1 MVHKFFLIA
10 AVLLMTAYPGRLHA
24 KDGYVRNPDI
34 DVVHYCFKMFLN
46 DTTDR
51 IEGEA
56 GITFYLTGNSRA
68 IRLDLL
74 GINSK
79 GTGMTVRQVLSGR
92 SQIAFSHNNNLIE
105 ISVPDSV
112 KVPGTFSL
120 TVYYEGI
127 PADGLI
133 ISKNKF
139 GDRTFFGDN
148 WPDRARNWLPCV
160 DHPSDKATVEF
171 IVSAPEKYKVVSNG
185 YLAAEFRD
193 TLSGRLPVKVTHWK
207 EDVPIPTKVMVIG
220 VADFAWS
227 TAGFSKGIP
236 VQSWVYSE
244 NREAGFA
251 DYLPAPGIL
260 TFYQDLVGPYSY
272 EKLANVQSKTKFGG
286 MENSGCI
293 FYYENSV
300 KGNNQLHSL
309 LAHEIAHQWFG
320 DAVTENDWHHVWLS
334 EGFATYLEAIYADSL
349 IPDRKLNVSMADM
362 RKQVIRSFQRNPKP
376 VIDTTIT
383 NKMELL
389 STNSYQKGAW
399 VLHMLRQEVGDK
411 IFWTGIRDFYAAYR
425 DKNAMTA
432 DFQAVMEKVSGRQL
446 GDFFKQWLE
455 IPGQPVIEWSWKY
468 DKKKKAI
475 EIDLSQTQAPY
486 IFSFKLPI
494 EIREK
499 AGSNK
504 SSTSIKS
511 STYIIPVNK
520 KQTLVSLPATFE
532 VGEIRLDP
540 DCQLLFQEKSPEIK
554 K

>member
-1 MVHKFFLIA
+1 MCLLRKFFVVTTMLLL
-10 AVLLMTAYPGRLHA
+10 AVSPAWLGAQDDYP
-24 KDGYVRNPDI
+24 RNPEA
-34 DVVHYCFKMFLN
+34 DVTHYCFKLFLN

-56 GITFYLTGNSRA
+56 GITFNLSGMCRK
-68 IRLDLL
+68 IRLDLNGL
-74 GINSK
+74 KEKSN
-79 GTGMTVRQVLSGR
+79 GMTVSRVTTGSAIL
-92 SQIAFSHNNNLIE
+92 AFSHANNLME
-105 ISVPDSV
+105 ISVPDTV
-112 KVPGTFSL
+112 KVPGSFSL
-120 TVYYEGI
+120 TVFYAGI

-185 YLAAEFRD
+185 YLAAEYPDQAAGKER
-193 TLSGRLPVKVTHWK
+193 KMITHWK

-220 VADFAWS
+220 VGDFAWT
-227 TAGFSKGIP
+227 TAGFSRGIP
-236 VQSWVYSE
+236 VQSWVYAK
-244 NREAGFA
+244 NREAGFV
-251 DYLPAPGIL
+251 DYAPAAGIL
-260 TFYQDLVGPYSY
+260 TFYQDLIGPFSY

-320 DAVTENDWHHVWLS
+320 DAVTENDWHHIWIS
-334 EGFATYLEAIYADSL
+334 EGFATYLEAVYADSM
-349 IPDRKLNVSMADM
+349 IPGRSLSASMADM
-362 RKQVIRSFQRNPKP
+362 RKEIIRSFQRSPRP

-399 VLHMLRQEVGDK
+399 VLHMLRGEIGDK
-411 IFWTGIRDFYAAYR
+411 DFWTGIRKFYATYR

-432 DFQAVMEKVSGRQL
+432 DVRNVMEEVTGRDL
-446 GDFFKQWLE
+446 GYFFNQWLE
-455 IPGQPVIEWSWKY
+455 KPGQPVIDWSWTY
-468 DKKKKAI
+468 DKLKNTINIVI
-475 EIDLSQTQAPY
+475 EQKQKQPFDFTLTIGFLGN
-486 IFSFKLPI
+486 
-494 EIREK
+494 
-499 AGSNK
+499 AGQSGSPANSK
-504 SSTSIKS
+504 SAYYKVWVTDK
-511 STYIIPVNK
+511 N
-520 KQTLVSLPATFE
+520 LHLSLPAEFA
-532 VGEIRLDP
+532 VSSVVLDP
-540 DCQLLFQEKSPEIK
+540 DCQLLYQENPAIVK
-554 K
+554 